1 MVALA
6 KRRRRLPDYTI
17 RTWRRGL
24 GGAMQVTV
32 ERGRGRV
39 LQWAD
44 GRGVAQ
50 SGSALAWGARGRWFE
65 SNHPDHNS
73 RHKISPLA

>member
-1 MVALA
+1 MVVLA

-24 GGAMQVTV
+24 GGATQATV

-39 LQWAD
+39 LQLAD

-65 SNHPDHNS
+65 SNHPDHLLGT
-73 RHKISPLA
+73 K